1 MGSGGPDSAESAWP
15 LIFTY
20 RGNVFGH
27 RYIASVSAVS
37 RVLAIQEDDGIWL
50 SGVQPGGVA
59 AGGNDVREA
68 CAAYRRA
75 FVGVL
80 ADIAS
85 SVGDFRAFQA
95 EAARMLAERD
105 EAAFEDWTAAVA
117 ANRGNRLDW
126 TQMQQLPVKPAA
138 ITPSM
143 TVTLRTEMTPAD
155 NLIDDGPELATA
167 A

>member
-1 MGSGGPDSAESAWP
+1 MADRTRQTNAWP

-20 RGNVFGH
+20 RSNVFGH
-27 RYIASVSAVS
+27 RYIASVSSVS
-37 RVLAIQEDDGIWL
+37 RVLGIQEDDGIWL

-59 AGGNDVREA
+59 AGGTDIREA
-68 CAAYRRA
+68 CAAYRKA

-85 SVGDFRAFQA
+85 SVGDFPAFQA

-105 EAAFEDWTAAVA
+105 EAAFKDWTAAVEA
-117 ANRGNRLDW
+117 IRTSRLDW
-126 TQMQQLPVKPAA
+126 THMQQLPVKPAA
-138 ITPSM
+138 MTPAL
-143 TVTLRTEMTPAD
+143 TVTLKSEMTPAD
-155 NLIDDGPELATA
+155 NLIDDAPELATA

>member
-1 MGSGGPDSAESAWP
+1 MAVQTGQTNAWP

-37 RVLAIQEDDGIWL
+37 RVLGIQEGDGIWL
-50 SGVQPGGVA
+50 SGVQPGGIA
-59 AGGNDVREA
+59 AGGADVWEA

-85 SVGDFRAFQA
+85 SVGDLRAFQS
-95 EAARMLAERD
+95 EAARLLAERD
-105 EAAFEDWTAAVA
+105 DVAFEDWAAAVDGI
-117 ANRGNRLDW
+117 RTSRLEW
-126 TQMQQLPVKPAA
+126 RQMQQCP
-138 ITPSM
+138 
-143 TVTLRTEMTPAD
+143 
-155 NLIDDGPELATA
+155 
-167 A
+167 

>member
-1 MGSGGPDSAESAWP
+1 MVADQTRPAYAWP

-27 RYIASVSAVS
+27 RYIVSVSVVS
-37 RVLAIQEDDGIWL
+37 RVLGIQEDDGIWL

-59 AGGNDVREA
+59 AGGTNVWEA
-68 CAAYRRA
+68 CEAYRKA

-85 SVGDFRAFQA
+85 SAGDFAAFEA
-95 EAARMLAERD
+95 EAARMLADRD
-105 EAAFEDWTAAVA
+105 DAAFEDWTAAVED
-117 ANRGNRLDW
+117 NRRNRLDW

-138 ITPSM
+138 MTPSLIA
-143 TVTLRTEMTPAD
+143 TLKSEMTPAD
-155 NLIDDGPELATA
+155 NRIDDGHELATA

>member
-1 MGSGGPDSAESAWP
+1 MAVETRQTSAWP

-37 RVLAIQEDDGIWL
+37 RVVGIQGDDGIWL
-50 SGVQPGGVA
+50 SGVQPGGIA
-59 AGGNDVREA
+59 AGGTDVWEA
-68 CAAYRRA
+68 CAAYRKA

-85 SVGDFRAFQA
+85 SVGDFAAFQA
-95 EAARMLAERD
+95 EAARLLAERD
-105 EAAFEDWTAAVA
+105 DAAFEDWAAAVEA
-117 ANRGNRLDW
+117 IRTSRLDW

-138 ITPSM
+138 MTPTL
-143 TVTLRTEMTPAD
+143 TVTVKSEMTPAD
-155 NLIDDGPELATA
+155 NLIDDAPELATA

>member
-1 MGSGGPDSAESAWP
+1 MAVQTGQTNAWP

-27 RYIASVSAVS
+27 QYIASVSSIS
-37 RVLAIQEDDGIWL
+37 RVLGIQEDDGIWL
-50 SGVQPGGVA
+50 SGVQPGGIA
-59 AGGNDVREA
+59 AGGADVWEA

-85 SVGDFRAFQA
+85 SVGDFRAFQS
-95 EAARMLAERD
+95 EAARLLAERD
-105 EAAFEDWTAAVA
+105 DVAFEDWAAAVDGI
-117 ANRGNRLDW
+117 RTSRLEW
-126 TQMQQLPVKPAA
+126 RQMQQLPVKPAA
-138 ITPSM
+138 MTPSLA
-143 TVTLRTEMTPAD
+143 VTPKSELTPAD
-155 NLIDDGPELATA
+155 NLIDDAPELATA